1 MNKFNPQ
8 DEVTSTAVGFAAIVL
23 VTLGFAAR
31 LTFFVFVAMAM
42 AALLPDIPA
51 VWVYVVTLL
60 FGIIGTVRMGAE

>member
-1 MNKFNPQ
+1 MNKFNSQ
-8 DEVTSTAVGFAAIVL
+8 DEVTSTAVGCTAIVL
-23 VTLGFAAR
+23 VTLGFAVR